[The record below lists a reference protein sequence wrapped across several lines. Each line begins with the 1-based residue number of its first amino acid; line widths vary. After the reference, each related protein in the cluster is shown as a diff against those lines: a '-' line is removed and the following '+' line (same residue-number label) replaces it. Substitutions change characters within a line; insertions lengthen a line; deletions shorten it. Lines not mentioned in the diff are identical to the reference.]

1 MDSFA
6 FRFDRFL
13 ELLTSPQVVWG
24 SVAGGFA
31 LLALALL
38 VLALTRFGQSNPLRK
53 CLILSVMTH
62 VLLAAALSTVKVATA
77 TSAPGLTETRV
88 QILSPQETSQ
98 LLDDA
103 EQPPKP
109 WERFATQQPDD
120 PVPLDLERAR
130 SQEQIDLQRQ
140 SIADSVRL
148 LGESSLA
155 NLPADETEMPV
166 PGSIAAGV
174 PDAEPQALKAPE
186 PIEAAAAQRQ
196 QAPDIAVAAPQS
208 PERASAGQSMEPR
221 AAEPSPGGVSS
232 ELLNQTV
239 SVPRLDEPDA
249 TPEPQSSLLDRIDSP
264 TRGSQPAPQEDAP
277 GLADVTRPSETDSSR
292 MAATSGRQTEPSID
306 GVVRRPNVGQ
316 QDLDSLP
323 QVEASISPPVL
334 TANRRGAAEHEVP
347 GIYRLRVAPD
357 RARVARQL
365 GGTQETEAAVNAALA
380 WLTANQSGDGRW
392 DASQFGSGRE
402 DKVLGHD
409 RKGAGARA
417 DTGISG
423 LALLAF
429 LGAGHTHLDG
439 PYQNTVA
446 RGLEFLMR
454 SQGTNGNLGGEAE
467 LYAHMYCHG
476 MALLA
481 LSEAYALT
489 RDDRLENTVRRGVAY
504 TLAAQHPTNGGWR
517 YQPGDSQGDTSQL
530 GWQLM
535 ALKSAK
541 LAGLEIPRRAEE
553 GMARFLKSVAT
564 GQHGGLASYRPNE
577 RASATMT
584 AEALVCRHFL
594 GLPEGAPAG
603 TKEAGDLIL
612 AEPPGKGKPNLYY
625 WYYATLAMH
634 QLQGEYW
641 DQWNAALRTALVD
654 SQEIAGEH
662 AGSWSPDTIWGGYG
676 GRVYTTAM
684 GALCLEVYYR
694 FLPLY
699 DQPAG
704 N

>member
-1 MDSFA
+1 MSG

-31 LLALALL
+31 LLGLALL
-38 VLALTRFGQSNPLRK
+38 VLALTRFGQSHPLRK
-53 CLILSVMTH
+53 CLILSVLTH
-62 VLLAAALSTVKVATA
+62 VLLAAALSTVQFANA
-77 TSAPGLTETRV
+77 TSAPGVRETRV
-88 QILSPQETSQ
+88 RILSPDETAA
-98 LLDDA
+98 LLDEDQQA
-103 EQPPKP
+103 PKP
-109 WERFATQQPDD
+109 WERFVSEQPVE
-120 PVPLDLERAR
+120 PAPLDLERAR
-130 SQEQIDLQRQ
+130 SQQQLDLQRQ
-140 SIADSVRL
+140 SIADSARL
-148 LGESSLA
+148 LGESNLA
-155 NLPADETEMPV
+155 NLPADETEAPV
-166 PGSIAAGV
+166 PGRIAAGL
-174 PDAEPQALKAPE
+174 PDAEPQSVKAPE
-186 PIEAAAAQRQ
+186 PIQTTAAQRQ
-196 QAPDIAVAAPQS
+196 EAPENMVAAPQS
-208 PERASAGQSMEPR
+208 PDRPASGGESLEPR
-221 AAEPSPGGVSS
+221 AAEPSLGGASS

-239 SVPRLDEPDA
+239 SVPRLDEPTV

-264 TRGSQPAPQEDAP
+264 ARGSQPAPQEDSP
-277 GLADVTRPSETDSSR
+277 GLVDVTRPSETDSARTASS
-292 MAATSGRQTEPSID
+292 SGRLSQPSVD
-306 GVVRRPNVGQ
+306 GVIRRPNAGQ
-316 QDLDSLP
+316 EDLDSLP
-323 QVEASISPPVL
+323 QQEANIAPPKL

-365 GGTQETEAAVNAALA
+365 GGTQETEAAVNAALN
-380 WLTANQSGDGRW
+380 WLSANQSGDGRW

-409 RKGAGARA
+409 RRGAGARA
-417 DTGISG
+417 DTGVSG

-454 SQGTNGNLGGEAE
+454 SQGANGNLGGGAE

-489 RDDRLENTVRRGVAY
+489 RDDRLERAVRRGMAY
-504 TLAAQHPTNGGWR
+504 TLAAQHPTTGGWR

-541 LAGLEIPRRAEE
+541 LAGIDVPQRAEA
-553 GMARFLKSVAT
+553 GMTRFLGTVKA

-594 GLPEGAPAG
+594 GLPSGDPAAI
-603 TKEAGDLIL
+603 KEAGELL
-612 AEPPGKGKPNLYY
+612 LGELPGKGKANLYY

-641 DQWNAALRTALVD
+641 ERWNAALRTALVD
-654 SQEIAGEH
+654 SQQFDGEH

-699 DQPAG
+699 DSPER

>member
-1 MDSFA
+1 
-6 FRFDRFL
+6 
-13 ELLTSPQVVWG
+13 
-24 SVAGGFA
+24 
-31 LLALALL
+31 
-38 VLALTRFGQSNPLRK
+38 
-53 CLILSVMTH
+53 
-62 VLLAAALSTVKVATA
+62 
-77 TSAPGLTETRV
+77 
-88 QILSPQETSQ
+88 
-98 LLDDA
+98 LDEDQQA
-103 EQPPKP
+103 PKP
-109 WERFATQQPDD
+109 WERFVSEQPVE
-120 PVPLDLERAR
+120 PAPLDLERAR
-130 SQEQIDLQRQ
+130 SQQQLDLQRQ
-140 SIADSVRL
+140 SIADSARL
-148 LGESSLA
+148 LGESNLA
-155 NLPADETEMPV
+155 NLPADETEAPV
-166 PGSIAAGV
+166 PGRIAAGL
-174 PDAEPQALKAPE
+174 PDAEPQSVMAPE
-186 PIEAAAAQRQ
+186 PIQTTAAQRQ
-196 QAPDIAVAAPQS
+196 EAPENMVAAPQS
-208 PERASAGQSMEPR
+208 PDRPASGGESLEPR
-221 AAEPSPGGVSS
+221 AAEPSLGGASS

-239 SVPRLDEPDA
+239 SVPRLDEPTV

-264 TRGSQPAPQEDAP
+264 ARGSQPAPQEDSP
-277 GLADVTRPSETDSSR
+277 GLVDVTRPSETDSARTASS
-292 MAATSGRQTEPSID
+292 SGRLSQPSVD
-306 GVVRRPNVGQ
+306 GVIRRPNAGQ
-316 QDLDSLP
+316 EDLDSLP
-323 QVEASISPPVL
+323 QQEANIAPPKL

-365 GGTQETEAAVNAALA
+365 GGTQETEAAVNAALN
-380 WLTANQSGDGRW
+380 WLSANQSGDGRW

-409 RKGAGARA
+409 RRGAGARA
-417 DTGISG
+417 DTGVSG

-454 SQGTNGNLGGEAE
+454 SQGANGNLGGDAE

-489 RDDRLENTVRRGVAY
+489 RDDRLERAVRRGMAY
-504 TLAAQHPTNGGWR
+504 TLAAQHPTMGGWR

-541 LAGLEIPRRAEE
+541 LAGIDVPQRAEA
-553 GMARFLKSVAT
+553 GMTRFLGTVKA

-594 GLPEGAPAG
+594 GLPSGDPAAI
-603 TKEAGDLIL
+603 KEAGELL
-612 AEPPGKGKPNLYY
+612 LGELPGKGKANLYY

-641 DQWNAALRTALVD
+641 ERWNAALRTALVD
-654 SQEIAGEH
+654 SQQFDGEH

-699 DQPAG
+699 DSPER